1 MKKNLYLVMLSHSMD
16 DIPLAIFEKVSDA
29 VEFAKDA
36 SWEVPEDI
44 ADALNTPD
52 CSTPN
57 VISVVMFV
65 DGVPASRDV
74 IRSYDDEE

>member
-29 VEFAKDA
+29 VEFEKDA